1 MPGYNVRLVLIFHAM
16 SQLRE
21 VYGVYNAETMLK
33 SLAARIVF
41 AAKDIADAQEI
52 SNELGFTTV
61 KVKTVSRPLMD
72 FDSRDRRS
80 RSVSISEQ
88 RRALFLPQEVK
99 ELGNEEAIVFY
110 EGLRPIRCRKIRYFA
125 DSRFRRRLLPP
136 PIDAAPHLSSAG
148 LDTAPRTSS
157 AVSEAELAGVVSER
171 VSDHRHQKTQDAP
184 EYDVRDATVADVER
198 IDSLTLDDFEVD
210 LSKIEFPDH
219 DGPLSD
225 AEMTKAVASFLSTL
239 DR

>member
-1 MPGYNVRLVLIFHAM
+1 M

-41 AAKDIADAQEI
+41 AAKDVADAQEI

-61 KVKTVSRPLMD
+61 KVKTLSRPLMD

-125 DSRFRRRLLPP
+125 DSRFRKRLLPP
-136 PIDAAPHLSSAG
+136 PTETAPHQPSPT
-148 LDTAPRTSS
+148 LDTALRPGG
-157 AVSEAELAGVVSER
+157 AVPEAEPAGSISGP
-171 VSDHRHQKTQDAP
+171 VSDHPHQGPENVP

-225 AEMTKAVASFLSTL
+225 AEMTKAVASFLNTL
-239 DR
+239 ER